1 MEGRLETSRFQVI
14 SNNLYLLYHNR
25 PVGQYL
31 LCQWQRNSIISPL
44 LVNVKF
50 ITNFL
55 DLFNEFLSELYQPLR
70 NNSTLPKSNTCHTE
84 KNRLSDIIFDDKK
97 KLQIIQSLDTNK
109 AHGYNDIS
117 VRILKLSSPSII
129 KLLSIK
135 FQNFLKFSIFLDD
148 WRKGNIV
155 TVHKKNPYTISK
167 CICSYVQKNLRSSFW
182 TVSLISRY
190 KTIS

>member
-25 PVGQYL
+25 P

-44 LVNVKF
+44 LVNDKF

-84 KNRLSDIIFDDKK
+84 KNRLSDIIFDKKK

-135 FQNFLKFSIFLDD
+135 FQNFLKFSIFPDD
-148 WRKGNIV
+148 WKKGNIEP
-155 TVHKKNPYTISK
+155 VHKKTPTQLVNV
-167 CICSYVQKNLRSSFW
+167 YVHMFKKIWEAHFGQYF
-182 TVSLISRY
+182 
-190 KTIS
+190 